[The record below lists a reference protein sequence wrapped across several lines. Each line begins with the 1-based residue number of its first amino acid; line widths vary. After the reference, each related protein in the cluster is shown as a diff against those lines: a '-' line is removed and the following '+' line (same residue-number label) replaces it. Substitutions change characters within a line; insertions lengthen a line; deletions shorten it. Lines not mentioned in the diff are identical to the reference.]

1 MNSCSYSDD
10 LMSLFLRRK
19 FSCCFHYDVKTKTSE
34 YRCNF
39 PKEALFNMKAADPVE
54 GLLLSSAV
62 CGPDKTVVVEFYKDY
77 RRAVH
82 EKSEGKYIDTL
93 IRANVDG
100 KSITMSLAVQVDT
113 DENGLACGMTGY
125 MASVSDFGGSHQAKA
140 PFPVDVVMKKML
152 TTKENFAVI
161 QLDIIRFKLL
171 NEEHGEAAGDAVLE
185 YIRSNLGR
193 VWGRDAVSAR
203 FGADIFT
210 VFTEYSDINELEE
223 RIEKVCAELQ
233 QFGDIKY
240 KFSFGIYLVN
250 DKNVPLRTMT
260 DNAAIARKSA
270 KDNAARPIKYFE
282 EKFNAE
288 LHNRHEIESEM
299 QNALESGQFQVY
311 LQPKCR
317 IGDGKVIGAEALVR
331 WIHPEKGVV
340 PPDKFIPVFEANGF
354 IEQLDRYVHTQV
366 CIILRKW
373 IDAGIDC
380 IPVSVNVSRI
390 YLGNPRL
397 ALNIK
402 EIVEQYRIPIDLF
415 QIEITETY
423 ENKEAEASINTFKDC
438 GFTLLMDDFG
448 SGYSSLNT
456 LKNTRFDVIKLD
468 REFFGRSMMT
478 ERGQK
483 IVSHTIAMTNDIG
496 LEIVAEGVET
506 NEQADFLDK
515 NGCKFAQGYL
525 YSKPIRLDEFEERY
539 FGRAL
544 PQE

>member
-1 MNSCSYSDD
+1 MNSCSYSDN
-10 LMSLFLRRK
+10 LMSIFLRRN
-19 FSCCFHYDVKTKTSE
+19 FSCCFHYDVNTKTSE
-34 YRCNF
+34 YKCNF
-39 PKEALFNMKAADPVE
+39 PKEALFNMQAVDPVE

-62 CGPDKTVVVEFYKDY
+62 FGQDKTAVAEFYKEY
-77 RRAVH
+77 RRALH
-82 EKSEGKYIDTL
+82 EKIGEKYIDTL

-100 KSITMSLAVQVDT
+100 KNITMSLAVQADIGE
-113 DENGLACGMTGY
+113 DGLACGITGY
-125 MASVSDFGGSHQAKA
+125 MASVSNFGGSQQIKA
-140 PFPVDVVMKKML
+140 PFPVDVVMKKMM

-171 NEEHGEAAGDAVLE
+171 NEEYGESAGDAVLE
-185 YIRSNLGR
+185 HIRTNLGR
-193 VWGRDAVSAR
+193 VWGRDAVAAR

-223 RIEKVCAELQ
+223 RIDKVCSELQ
-233 QFGDIKY
+233 QFGEIKY
-240 KFSFGIYLVN
+240 KFSFGVYLVN
-250 DKNVPLRTMT
+250 DKNVPLRKMT

-270 KDNAARPIKYFE
+270 KDNAARPIKYYE
-282 EKFNAE
+282 EKFTDE

-299 QNALESGQFQVY
+299 QEALESGQFQVY
-311 LQPKCR
+311 LQPKCC

-331 WIHPEKGVV
+331 WIHPDKGVI
-340 PPDKFIPVFEANGF
+340 PPDKFIPIFESNGF
-354 IEQLDRYVHTQV
+354 IKELDCYVHTQV
-366 CIILRKW
+366 CRILRKW
-373 IDAGIDC
+373 IDAGIGC

-390 YLGNPRL
+390 YLGDPQL

-402 EIVEQYRIPIDLF
+402 KIVEQYRIPIDMF

-423 ENKEAEASINTFKDC
+423 ENKEADAAINTFKDC

-506 NEQADFLDK
+506 AEQADFLNK

-525 YSKPIRLDEFEERY
+525 YSKPVPLDEFEQKY
-539 FGRAL
+539 FGRVIL
-544 PQE
+544 Q